1 MPRVALATRPAIEL
15 EYRVDT
21 PVDGPADSPAVLLIM
36 GLGVPYTRWPEA
48 LVAGLTAR
56 GFRVVRF
63 DNRDSG
69 SSTHLNDAPVPNLA
83 AALAGGPL
91 EAPYRLDDMAADGLA
106 LLDHLGIAR
115 AHIVGASMGGAIA
128 QLTAA
133 GWPERVR
140 SLVSI
145 MSSSGNPALPPPTPA
160 AAAALFA
167 PLPRE
172 RDEASII
179 ADGIRRYRAV
189 ASPAYPVD
197 EAWLT
202 TLLQE
207 EFRRAFNPR
216 GVARQMAAIFAD
228 GDRRARLATIQAPTL
243 VLHGAE
249 DPLILPACGADVA
262 AHIPGAVFT
271 TIPGMGHDFPPALA
285 PLLATRLADFMAAA
299 ESA

>member
-1 MPRVALATRPAIEL
+1 
-15 EYRVDT
+15 
-21 PVDGPADSPAVLLIM
+21 
-36 GLGVPYTRWPEA
+36 
-48 LVAGLTAR
+48 
-56 GFRVVRF
+56 
-63 DNRDSG
+63 
-69 SSTHLNDAPVPNLA
+69 
-83 AALAGGPL
+83 
-91 EAPYRLDDMAADGLA
+91 
-106 LLDHLGIAR
+106 
-115 AHIVGASMGGAIA
+115 
-128 QLTAA
+128 
-133 GWPERVR
+133 
-140 SLVSI
+140 
-145 MSSSGNPALPPPTPA
+145 
-160 AAAALFA
+160 
-167 PLPRE
+167 
-172 RDEASII
+172 
-179 ADGIRRYRAV
+179 V

-249 DPLILPACGADVA
+249 DPLILPECGADVA

-285 PLLATRLADFMAAA
+285 PALATRLADFMAAA